1 MNLQQLYACYPKIDR
16 IVSLGNEIRE
26 SNPEIARLCDFVT
39 EFVADVITV
48 TSGQHSA
55 PVAAPVPVVV
65 VPDPEPAPAP
75 APTGFSWMVPPF
87 PVAPVPPPAPVAPA
101 PQAPPPVGGVSGLWG
116 NPGYTPGQ

>member
-39 EFVADVITV
+39 EFVADVIAV
-48 TSGQHSA
+48 TSGQ
-55 PVAAPVPVVV
+55 PAAPLVIPK
-65 VPDPEPAPAP
+65 PEP
-75 APTGFSWMVPPF
+75 PP
-87 PVAPVPPPAPVAPA
+87 PPPPPAAPA
-101 PQAPPPVGGVSGLWG
+101 GFTWQMVPVGAPPEVGPPITPPAAPAGLSGGLWG